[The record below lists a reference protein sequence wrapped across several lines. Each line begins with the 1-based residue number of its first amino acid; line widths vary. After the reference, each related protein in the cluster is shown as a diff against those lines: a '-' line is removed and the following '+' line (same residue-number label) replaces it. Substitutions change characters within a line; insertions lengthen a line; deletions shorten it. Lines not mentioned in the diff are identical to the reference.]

1 MQSLSLQIK
10 IPASDELLSSKYKP
24 LYLDESLTTFS
35 WDDVDVM
42 NSVEKQRT
50 TTQEVTDTFVN
61 EMKRWV
67 KVGDDWIYM

>member
-24 LYLDESLTTFS
+24 LYLSQSLTTFS

-42 NSVEKQRT
+42 NSVEKQR

>member
-24 LYLDESLTTFS
+24 LYLSQSLTTFS

-42 NSVEKQRT
+42 NSVETQR

>member
-10 IPASDELLSSKYKP
+10 IPSSDELLSSKYKP
-24 LYLDESLTTFS
+24 LYFDESLTTFS

>member
-1 MQSLSLQIK
+1 MQSVSLKIK
-10 IPASDELLSSKYKP
+10 IPASDEHLSSKKQP
-24 LYLDESLTTFS
+24 LYLVESLTTFS

-50 TTQEVTDTFVN
+50 AQVTNTFVN